1 MRPCS
6 ALRYSLLLL
15 AFAASAAIQAQPKTL
30 AVCTEAAPEGFDPAR
45 YTSGYTFDASAH
57 PLYNALAAF
66 APGSATVIPALAES
80 WDVSADG
87 LVYTFRLRQGVK
99 FHSTDYFKPS
109 REFNADDVLFSFQ
122 RMLDPRHP
130 AHDLSPSGYP
140 YADAMQLREI
150 IERIEKIDE
159 HQVRFVLKHPEA
171 PFLADLA
178 MPFGSILSAEYA
190 GQLIA
195 LGKGDEL
202 NSKPIG
208 TGPFVFT
215 RYRKDAQVRYAANPD
230 YWKGKPAIDHLVLA
244 ITLDPNVR
252 VQRLRRNEC
261 QIALTPKPEDI
272 AALRQDPQLTVLPAQ
287 AKALLK
293 EAGVAPGTPLNLYIS
308 TGSGPGGNPARVAQL
323 IQSDLAGIGL
333 QVNIR
338 QFEWGEMVKRTKAGE
353 HDMMLYS
360 WIGDNGDPD
369 NFLTHNLGCASVESG
384 ENRARWCDKAFDEA
398 IRKARM
404 SNDESQRVALYK
416 EAQRIFHEQMPW
428 LPLAHPLMFDAQR
441 KNVGG
446 YRMSPMSARDFSRV
460 TLE

>member
-1 MRPCS
+1 MRPRS

-99 FHSTDYFKPS
+99 FHSTEYFKPS

-122 RMLDPRHP
+122 RMLDPQHP

-140 YADAMQLREI
+140 YADAMQLRDI

-195 LGKGDEL
+195 RARAT
-202 NSKPIG
+202 NS
-208 TGPFVFT
+208 TAS
-215 RYRKDAQVRYAANPD
+215 RSA
-230 YWKGKPAIDHLVLA
+230 
-244 ITLDPNVR
+244 
-252 VQRLRRNEC
+252 
-261 QIALTPKPEDI
+261 
-272 AALRQDPQLTVLPAQ
+272 
-287 AKALLK
+287 
-293 EAGVAPGTPLNLYIS
+293 
-308 TGSGPGGNPARVAQL
+308 PARSSSPA
-323 IQSDLAGIGL
+323 
-333 QVNIR
+333 
-338 QFEWGEMVKRTKAGE
+338 T
-353 HDMMLYS
+353 
-360 WIGDNGDPD
+360 
-369 NFLTHNLGCASVESG
+369 
-384 ENRARWCDKAFDEA
+384 
-398 IRKARM
+398 ARM
-404 SNDESQRVALYK
+404 PRCATRPTPTTGRASRPSTTWCWRSPSIPTYACSACVATN
-416 EAQRIFHEQMPW
+416 AR
-428 LPLAHPLMFDAQR
+428 
-441 KNVGG
+441 
-446 YRMSPMSARDFSRV
+446 SP
-460 TLE
+460 